1 MLTCEGGAQREL
13 REELIHADLVVV
25 GGGMA
30 GVCTAIT
37 AARAGIQVALVQD
50 RPVLGGNA
58 SSEVRL
64 WILGATSH
72 GGNNNRWAR
81 EGGVIDEILVENCYR
96 NPEGNPI
103 ILDSILLEKVTLEPN
118 IRLLL
123 NTSVHDLGMNADG
136 TISSAV
142 AFCSQNSTRFVLRAP
157 LFCDASGDGIV
168 AFQAGAAFRTG
179 AESTTEFGELLAPQ
193 EPTQQL
199 LGHSIYFYTRDT
211 GKPVRFTPPA
221 FALEDITEIPRYK
234 HFNANEH
241 GCELWWIE
249 YGGNLDT
256 VHDTEKIK
264 WELWKVVYGVWN
276 YIKNSGKFPTA
287 ESKTLEWIGTIPGK
301 RESRRFEG
309 DYMLIQQDIVE
320 QRTHFDAVSF
330 GGWAIDLHP
339 SEGVYSEEEP
349 CTQWHSKG
357 VYQIPYRCLYSRTV
371 PNLFLA
377 GRIIS
382 ASHIAFGSSR
392 VMATCAHNGQAVGMA
407 AAMCNKENLM
417 PKQLTNKTRISH
429 LQRELLRIGQW
440 IPGVIVED
448 PDDLAKRA
456 TVTSSS
462 RLMLDEIPGNG
473 HSERLSEPQAVLLP
487 VSAGRLPK
495 LTFFVE
501 AECETSLEFQLRACS
516 RKGSFTPDMLLE
528 TKIVRLVPST
538 LGSQSIEDREEFNGV
553 EEVGVSEDGANENG
567 AGAPIATQKRTRLKQ
582 LAASSDEEVTVE
594 FSHTMEE
601 AAYVFCCLMANS
613 DVSIV
618 TSEHRITGVN
628 KVVHRQESRVSK
640 AARQE
645 PPAGSGIESF
655 EFWTPIRRPEGRNL
669 AMQCE
674 PALDAFDAKNLVNG
688 IARPCQA
695 ANAWVADPS
704 DKKPTLSLC
713 WDSIQMIDRIELTF
727 DTDPDHPME
736 SVLMEQP
743 ETVMPCCVRRFSILG
758 YKGEALYQCSDN
770 HQTRRIIHFEEPVLT
785 DRLTIEVEHPNP
797 TAPASVFD
805 VRCYGPRNRSGVST
819 ASEELSNEIPAET
832 EALAISNAEISKST
846 ESMPTHKGVRRAEPN
861 SSAISS
867 TLRST
872 KCTQSIRHAGD
883 DPTKASISC
892 GSLRLSS
899 KEGASQQ

>member
-1 MLTCEGGAQREL
+1 MLTCEGGAQRKL

-81 EGGVIDEILVENCYR
+81 EGGVIDELLVENCHR

-103 ILDSILLEKVTLEPN
+103 ILDSILLEKVTVEPN

-123 NTSVHDLGMNADG
+123 NTSVHDLSMNSDG
-136 TISSAV
+136 SISSAV
-142 AFCSQNSTRFVLRAP
+142 AFCSQNSTRYDLRAP

-168 AFQAGAAFRTG
+168 AFQAGAAFRCG
-179 AESTTEFGELLAPQ
+179 AESATEFGELLAPQ

-221 FALEDITEIPRYK
+221 FALEDITEIPRYR
-234 HFNANEH
+234 HFNAKEH

-256 VHDTEKIK
+256 VHDTEEIK

-276 YIKNSGKFPTA
+276 YIKNSGKFPEA

-407 AAMCNKENLM
+407 AAMCIEEHLL
-417 PKQLTNKTRISH
+417 PRELTSKTQIAQ
-429 LQRELLRIGQW
+429 LQRELLRCGQW
-440 IPGVIVED
+440 IPGLVVED
-448 PDDLAKRA
+448 PDDLARKA
-456 TVTSSS
+456 EVTCSS
-462 RLMLDEIPGNG
+462 RLLLDEIPGDER
-473 HSERLSEPQAVLLP
+473 SERLNEPQAVLLP
-487 VSAGRLPK
+487 VSSGPLPK
-495 LTFFVE
+495 LTFFIE
-501 AECETSLEFQLRACS
+501 AECESSLELQLRTCS
-516 RKGSFTPDMLLE
+516 RKGAFTPDTLLE
-528 TKIVRLVPST
+528 TATVRLLPTKVASE
-538 LGSQSIEDREEFNGV
+538 SIEDSEALSGV
-553 EEVGVSEDGANENG
+553 EELNVTEDNPSGNGTGVST
-567 AGAPIATQKRTRLKQ
+567 ITRKRNRLEQ
-582 LAASSDEEVTVE
+582 LMPPSVQEVAVE

-601 AAYVFCCLMANS
+601 ASYVFCCLMANPE
-613 DVSIV
+613 VSIV
-618 TSEHRITGVN
+618 TSEHRITGVS

-645 PPAGSGIESF
+645 PPMDSGIESF

-669 AMQCE
+669 AMRCE
-674 PALDAFDAKNLVNG
+674 PALDSFDAKNSVNG
-688 IARPCQA
+688 IARPYQGS
-695 ANAWVADPS
+695 NAWVADPS

-736 SVLMEQP
+736 SVLMQQP

-758 YKGEALYQCSDN
+758 FKDEVLYQCTDN
-770 HQTRRIIHFEEPVLT
+770 HQTRRSIRFEEPVLT
-785 DRLTIEVEHPNP
+785 DRLTIQVEHPSFA
-797 TAPASVFD
+797 APASLFD
-805 VRCYGPRNRSGVST
+805 VRCYGPRKRSNVPVF
-819 ASEELSNEIPAET
+819 SEEKSDEVVS
-832 EALAISNAEISKST
+832 EADAIAVPNNEISKS
-846 ESMPTHKGVRRAEPN
+846 SGPMPTDVSERRAEANPSAVSRTFQ
-861 SSAISS
+861 SSNR
-867 TLRST
+867 THPT
-872 KCTQSIRHAGD
+872 KSAGD
-883 DPTKASISC
+883 DPTKARNGC
-892 GSLRLSS
+892 GTSRPPN
-899 KEGASQQ
+899 KQGADRQ